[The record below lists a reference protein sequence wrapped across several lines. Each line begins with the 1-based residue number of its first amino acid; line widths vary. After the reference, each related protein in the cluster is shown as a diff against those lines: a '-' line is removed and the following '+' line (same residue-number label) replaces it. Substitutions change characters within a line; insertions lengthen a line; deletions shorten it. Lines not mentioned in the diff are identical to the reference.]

1 METGDQS
8 KEKAEEK
15 ARTQVYKVNRKH
27 QISDRENEAVN
38 KASQQRVL
46 HWIAGNLVKTCGDLL
61 VHNHQIP

>member
-27 QISDRENEAVN
+27 QISDR
-38 KASQQRVL
+38 S
-46 HWIAGNLVKTCGDLL
+46 
-61 VHNHQIP
+61 